1 MPKQTY
7 YNLSEEKKERIR
19 SSVYHLFTEL
29 PYEKVTIRDLANETH
44 MPLGSWYQYFENKSE
59 IYLYHVYEIQKR
71 LTGNMDGNEIL
82 SGQPRQNKY
91 IHELTELEQRFVFS
105 IYDAPED
112 ILLQFYFDY
121 LVKGNK
127 HTLMRF
133 FENKKEQGA
142 MDEDIDLDYF
152 TYLVTTANF
161 NLVMYMKI
169 NNITDYTTRQEIYK
183 KWHYPIFQAH
193 FTKNNI
199 KDEVKV

>member
-1 MPKQTY
+1 
-7 YNLSEEKKERIR
+7 
-19 SSVYHLFTEL
+19 
-29 PYEKVTIRDLANETH
+29 
-44 MPLGSWYQYFENKSE
+44 
-59 IYLYHVYEIQKR
+59 
-71 LTGNMDGNEIL
+71 
-82 SGQPRQNKY
+82 
-91 IHELTELEQRFVFS
+91 
-105 IYDAPED
+105 
-112 ILLQFYFDY
+112 
-121 LVKGNK
+121 
-127 HTLMRF
+127 MRF